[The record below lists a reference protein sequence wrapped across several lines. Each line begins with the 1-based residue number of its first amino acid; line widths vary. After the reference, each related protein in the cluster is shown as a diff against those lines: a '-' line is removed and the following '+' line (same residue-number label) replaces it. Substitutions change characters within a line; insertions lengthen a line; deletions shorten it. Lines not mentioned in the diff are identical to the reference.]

1 MSLTSLAGGESR
13 ENLPLLRWVET
24 PSFRQSPQSSRPPQ
38 SSMSPPT
45 SPPLIWHI
53 DRPAHR
59 PVADQ
64 FIVRGWAAGATEITG
79 IEPESGRFLDF
90 SWEHR
95 PDLVPPPS
103 GAAWAGGF
111 VARATPDCLQGD
123 RLRCRLTLG
132 GDSQVLE
139 WPFPRA
145 VDPERKERKLR
156 AIRSELLKD
165 TPVRETKDFLSFLPA
180 DFPLEEPIAASG
192 YGYPPAI
199 EELIAA
205 HPKGW
210 MLDCG
215 AGDRPTYL
223 DRVVNLEV
231 AAFPSTDVIA
241 DGESLPFRDASF
253 DAVFSLAVLEH
264 IRRPWVAAR
273 ELVRV
278 LKPGGTLRVDVPFLQ
293 PVHGYPEHFFNMTSE
308 GLCSLFSDS
317 CEIVATE
324 VPRYGRPVYT
334 LSWFLQRYVD
344 GLPETERS
352 RFLDRRVRDLIR
364 PVESQLAESYVSE
377 LPPASEF
384 ELASVTTVLAR
395 KR

>member
-1 MSLTSLAGGESR
+1 M
-13 ENLPLLRWVET
+13 
-24 PSFRQSPQSSRPPQ
+24 
-38 SSMSPPT
+38 
-45 SPPLIWHI
+45 
-53 DRPAHR
+53 HR

-64 FIVRGWAAGATEITG
+64 FVIRGWVAGSGEISG
-79 IEPESGRFLDF
+79 IEPEVGHFLEF

-95 PDLVPPPS
+95 PDLVPPPG

-111 VARATPDCLQGD
+111 VARATRECLKGD
-123 RLRCRLTLG
+123 ALRCRLTM
-132 GDSQVLE
+132 GDATQVLE
-139 WPFPRA
+139 WPLTQA
-145 VDPERKERKLR
+145 VDPGRKERKLQ
-156 AIRSELLKD
+156 AIRSELLQRS
-165 TPVRETKDFLSFLPA
+165 PVRESKDYLSFMPV
-180 DFPLEEPIAASG
+180 DFPIEEPNAASG
-192 YGYPPAI
+192 YDYPAAI
-199 EELIAA
+199 EDLIAA
-205 HPKGW
+205 HPNGW
-210 MLDCG
+210 LLDCG
-215 AGDRPTYL
+215 AGNRPAYL

-241 DGESLPFRDASF
+241 DGESLPFRDSCF
-253 DAVFSLAVLEH
+253 DGVFSLAVLEH

-352 RFLDRRVRDLIR
+352 RFLDLRVRDLIR
-364 PVESQLAESYVSE
+364 PVEKQLAKPYVAA

-395 KR
+395 KK